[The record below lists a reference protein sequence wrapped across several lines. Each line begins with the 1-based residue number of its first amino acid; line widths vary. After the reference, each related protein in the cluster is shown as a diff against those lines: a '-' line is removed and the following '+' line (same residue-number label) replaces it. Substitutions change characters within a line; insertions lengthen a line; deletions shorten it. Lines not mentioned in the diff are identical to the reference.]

1 MQIEGEIDAA
11 TVDKVRRL
19 FDEQHEVFAKGG
31 TTDVAARP
39 GSSIKCTAYGVGYE
53 INSQG
58 GDVNAAIAIG
68 RMFRKER
75 AHLQVNEN
83 SVCISACVLILAG
96 AVERPVSGAIGIHR
110 PYLRTTPQ
118 QPLTANQVKDAYRTM
133 LQDIRLY
140 LREMNV
146 SERLA
151 DDMLATEPERVHI
164 LTKAELKS
172 YGLAGVDPT
181 EQQTRAIESEA
192 RDVQEANTLGLD
204 RREYT
209 RRKALGIESC
219 VYNSSTGNLMTSSEM
234 LDCRRRILT
243 IGR

>member
-118 QPLTANQVKDAYRTM
+118 QPLTANHCETPAQLPDRCRISV
-133 LQDIRLY
+133 
-140 LREMNV
+140 
-146 SERLA
+146 LA
-151 DDMLATEPERVHI
+151 KVALTCLNGSRNWRAHDD
-164 LTKAELKS
+164 
-172 YGLAGVDPT
+172 G
-181 EQQTRAIESEA
+181 
-192 RDVQEANTLGLD
+192 
-204 RREYT
+204 
-209 RRKALGIESC
+209 C
-219 VYNSSTGNLMTSSEM
+219 VVVCT
-234 LDCRRRILT
+234 
-243 IGR
+243 

>member
-1 MQIEGEIDAA
+1 MRAVFVALAVILFTYQVARGGSGTVSGGVSCGENGIGGFHMQIEGEIDAA

-172 YGLAGVDPT
+172 YGN
-181 EQQTRAIESEA
+181 SE
-192 RDVQEANTLGLD
+192 
-204 RREYT
+204 
-209 RRKALGIESC
+209 
-219 VYNSSTGNLMTSSEM
+219 
-234 LDCRRRILT
+234 
-243 IGR
+243 